1 MPGIEHN
8 NVMNDE
14 QIYCKTPE
22 GERALVQ
29 RTRLVQRNLRN
40 VLILVD
46 GVATVADLTGKL
58 GDGNFLRAS
67 LGELMRGGF
76 IETVEENRVRRGLD
90 AVNAPEDEPASIPVP
105 EPTPQPVSL
114 PPQVESILPEHT
126 RWREELEEE
135 PDEVAPAPLAES
147 PPDPP
152 AYIGASSKEE
162 PFWRQWFGGRKPV
175 AAATESVAS
184 APTERAPPPLR
195 KPISVRIKPI
205 RRGIASEARM
215 GWTSRLV
222 AALLA
227 LGALAVVTLVVF
239 PYDRYRPEVE
249 QRLSAWLGQPVS
261 IGEVRFALTPRPGIT
276 LDRVRVGGEQ
286 GVVLGSARVLPAPF
300 SLFSDKW
307 NVGTVVLDRPLID
320 QRAILALFDSRKAP
334 ASDTIDIKR
343 VDIEGATLSVAGMGI
358 EEVSGAVDLTAEA
371 KISEIRLHTADGKIR
386 LTALPLPGSGL
397 KLALSSV
404 GWRMPWRGGVPIES
418 IEADGRLTRS
428 ALRVD
433 KMEVRTLG
441 GTISGS
447 GSIEWQQQVAL
458 SVQANY
464 ARIDLQRLMALV
476 EPVARVQGS
485 ASGKIALRASA
496 ASFES
501 TGRALSGGGS
511 FSVERCSL
519 DGFDLVEAV
528 RSRSDNPVRG
538 GSTKLEDFSGTI
550 SLDAA
555 SWRLSGLRGNS
566 GVMSTAGYLHQ
577 SGGKVDGLMDVQL
590 RGSANQVNVP
600 VVIAGTLAD
609 PQLTARRRNAP
620 PATGEAGQ
628 GADESRGR

>member
-1 MPGIEHN
+1 
-8 NVMNDE
+8 MNDE

-46 GVATVADLTGKL
+46 GVATVADLTRKL
-58 GDGNFLRAS
+58 ADGNFLRAS
-67 LGELMRGGF
+67 LGELVRGGF
-76 IETVEENRVRRGLD
+76 IETVEENRIRRGLD
-90 AVNAPEDEPASIPVP
+90 AVNAPEGEPKTVPVP
-105 EPTPQPVSL
+105 EPTPQAVSL
-114 PPQVESILPEHT
+114 PPQVKSILPEHT

-135 PDEVAPAPLAES
+135 PDEVLSPPVIEP

-152 AYIGASSKEE
+152 AYIGASLKE
-162 PFWRQWFGGRKPV
+162 PFWRRWFGARRS
-175 AAATESVAS
+175 AAAPAVS
-184 APTERAPPPLR
+184 APSAAVEREAPPQR
-195 KPISVRIKPI
+195 KPIRVRIKPI
-205 RRGIASEARM
+205 RRGIASEPRM
-215 GWTSRLV
+215 GWSSRLV

-227 LGALAVVTLVVF
+227 LGALTVVALVVF
-239 PYDRYRPEVE
+239 PYDRFRPEIE
-249 QRLSAWLGQPVS
+249 QRASAWLGQRVS
-261 IGEVRFALTPRPGIT
+261 IGEVRFALTPRPGIA

-300 SLFSDKW
+300 SLFTDKW
-307 NVGTVVLDRPLID
+307 SIGTVVLDRPLID
-320 QRAILALFDSRKAP
+320 QRAILALFDPRKAP
-334 ASDTIDIKR
+334 ASDMIDIQR
-343 VDIEGATLSVAGMGI
+343 VGIEGATFSVAGMGL
-358 EEVSGAVDLTAEA
+358 EEVSGFVDLTPEA
-371 KISEIRLHTADGKIR
+371 TIKEIHLHTRDGNIR
-386 LTALPLPGSGL
+386 LTALPLPGPGL
-397 KLALSSV
+397 KLDLSSA
-404 GWRMPWRGGVPIES
+404 GWRMPWRGGMPVDF
-418 IEADGRLTRS
+418 IEAEGRLTRS

-433 KMEVRTLG
+433 KVEVRTLG

-464 ARIDLQRLMALV
+464 ARIDLQRLLALV

-485 ASGKIALRASA
+485 VSGKIALRAGA

-501 TGRALSGGGS
+501 MGRAISGGGS
-511 FSVERCSL
+511 FSIERCSL

-528 RSRSDNPVRG
+528 RSRSDNPIRG
-538 GSTKLEDFSGTI
+538 GSTKLEELSGTI

-555 SWRLSGLRGNS
+555 SWRLSGLRGSS

-600 VVIAGTLAD
+600 VVIGGTLAD
-609 PQLTARRRNAP
+609 PQLTARRRNGQA
-620 PATGEAGQ
+620 ATGEAGQ
-628 GADESRGR
+628 GAGEATGR